1 MPTQSTLLAVTN
13 DAGIPCVPRR
23 STPSIGVSRRCV
35 RPASN
40 AERRRLERQVQQG
53 NYVVPARGMF
63 APSQEWEQATKA
75 DQVRCII
82 RTLTDDHPSWV
93 FCLFSAALA
102 YGLDAGFDDIVPV
115 HVCVKRNGRSK
126 GSALVQRHTIQCASP
141 TVVDGVM
148 LTPAAQTVADCLCQL
163 PFPQALAL
171 ADSALR
177 VLGLAREELYAQLG
191 DAGDG
196 LEGQIA
202 RWAVAWADAR
212 AANADESAARAAM
225 IEEGF
230 MLPEPR
236 CFIDDPF
243 MEEGG
248 IWVTFA
254 WRLADGVV
262 MAAQLEEDDLD
273 ARAKAPNAGAA
284 QEGQHVDPPHVER
297 VTSRRL
303 RLLRLT
309 PQDVADRSRFVQ
321 MLQLLG
327 VPRGASRHPV
337 RYPVCAMP

>member
-1 MPTQSTLLAVTN
+1 
-13 DAGIPCVPRR
+13 
-23 STPSIGVSRRCV
+23 
-35 RPASN
+35 
-40 AERRRLERQVQQG
+40 
-53 NYVVPARGMF
+53 MF

-82 RTLTDDHPSWV
+82 RTLADDHPSWV

-102 YGLDAGFDDIVPV
+102 YGLDAGCGDIVPV

-126 GSALVQRHTIQCASP
+126 GSTLVQRHTIQCASP

-230 MLPEPR
+230 MLPELR

-254 WRLADGVV
+254 WRLADEVV